1 MDQISLDINLS
12 TSRGDGNNAVA
23 SASVPHKPD
32 ITLFTSRGD
41 GNAGVSLVLGAVL
54 GKVRI

>member
-1 MDQISLDINLS
+1 LWNGDINLS